1 MCSELETDRLALRE
15 LNPADAPELQAIW
28 SSPTQFRH
36 QAVEPPE
43 LADSEGRIANYLKH
57 RGSGADR
64 RLFVYLARRRT
75 DGAVIGTVSL
85 QRSER
90 AIASLG
96 LGVAAAHGGRGF
108 GTEMAR
114 RLLAFGFAELPLN
127 RIAADVSVCNHACMR
142 VMEKIG
148 MQREGVARECIFAQG
163 RWWTEA
169 KYALL
174 RTDWIRMLVPQLA
187 SP

>member
-1 MCSELETDRLALRE
+1 MCSELETDRLVLRE
-15 LNPADAPELQAIW
+15 LSPADAPALSFQNCPTFW
-28 SSPTQFRH
+28 SL

-43 LADSEGRIANYLKH
+43 FADGAARIANYLKY
-57 RGSGADR
+57 RGSGAER
-64 RLFVYLARRRT
+64 RLFAYLARHKT

-96 LGVAAAHGGRGF
+96 LAVAAAHGGRGF
-108 GTEMAR
+108 GTEMSR
-114 RLLAFGFAELPLN
+114 RLLGFGFAELALN
-127 RIAADVSVCNHACMR
+127 RIAADVSVNNHACMR
-142 VMEKIG
+142 LMEKIG
-148 MQREGVARECIFAQG
+148 MRREGVARECIFAQG

-169 KYALL
+169 KYAVL
-174 RTDWIRMLVPQLA
+174 RSDWVRMLLPQLA

>member
-1 MCSELETDRLALRE
+1 MCSELETDRLVLRE
-15 LNPADAPELQAIW
+15 LAPADAPALQALK
-28 SSPTQFRH
+28 SCPTQWRH
-36 QAVEPPE
+36 QAVEPAE
-43 LADSEGRIANYLKH
+43 VADSETRIANYLKY
-57 RGSGADR
+57 RGSGAER

-85 QRSER
+85 QRTDR
-90 AIASLG
+90 AIASRG
-96 LGVAAAHGGRGF
+96 HRVAAAHGGCGF

-114 RLLAFGFAELPLN
+114 RLLSFGFAELALN
-127 RIAADVSVCNHACMR
+127 RVAADVSVCNHACMR

-148 MQREGVARECIFAQG
+148 MRREGVARECIFAQG

-169 KYALL
+169 KYAVL
-174 RTDWIRMLVPQLA
+174 RSDWVRMLLPQLA

>member
-1 MCSELETDRLALRE
+1 
-15 LNPADAPELQAIW
+15 
-28 SSPTQFRH
+28 
-36 QAVEPPE
+36 
-43 LADSEGRIANYLKH
+43 
-57 RGSGADR
+57 
-64 RLFVYLARRRT
+64 
-75 DGAVIGTVSL
+75 VIGTASL

-96 LGVAAAHGGRGF
+96 LGVAATHGGLGF

-114 RLLAFGFAELPLN
+114 RLLAFGFAELALN

-148 MQREGVARECIFAQG
+148 MRREGVARECIFAQG

-169 KYALL
+169 KYAVL
-174 RTDWIRMLVPQLA
+174 RSDWVRMLLPQLA
-187 SP
+187 SL